1 MEGKFCRNL
10 DAAGLAQKGG
20 EVLSHVRISPVRDDL
35 RTGHIIAGGADLLL
49 ACDMVS
55 AVGKTSYET
64 LHAERTRAVI
74 NTENTPVAD
83 FVINNEI
90 NLSHEEVNSVLME
103 ATQADSQY
111 FVSATSLAL
120 TLLGD
125 EIATNVLMLGFAW
138 QKGLIPVGLEAIER
152 AITLNGV
159 AIEMNLQA
167 FAYGRLAAHDS
178 KKLAEL
184 LRSILGGST
193 PEMNEN
199 VDGLDRIIAKRIAY
213 LEDYQNLAYAERY
226 KSVLDRIIKVE
237 NETMGGAT
245 TLSKVVAQSY
255 HKVLAYKDEYEVAR
269 LYTNGDFIKEL
280 KAQFS
285 GNYKVKFHMAPPI
298 LAGTDQATGRPKKR
312 TFGPWML
319 RALSLLARFKYLRG
333 TAFDIFGYHHDRKAE
348 RALIKSYE
356 ADVRFVVQSLTAD
369 NYELC
374 VELLSLPLAI
384 KGYGPVKAANIET
397 AKASHHILMTRL
409 SL

>member
-1 MEGKFCRNL
+1 
-10 DAAGLAQKGG
+10 
-20 EVLSHVRISPVRDDL
+20 
-35 RTGHIIAGGADLLL
+35 
-49 ACDMVS
+49 
-55 AVGKTSYET
+55 
-64 LHAERTRAVI
+64 
-74 NTENTPVAD
+74 
-83 FVINNEI
+83 
-90 NLSHEEVNSVLME
+90 
-103 ATQADSQY
+103 
-111 FVSATSLAL
+111 L

-167 FAYGRLAAHDS
+167 FAYGRLAVHDS

-184 LRSILGGST
+184 LRSILGDST
-193 PEMNEN
+193 PETNES

-237 NETMGGAT
+237 NETMGRAT

-356 ADVRFVVQSLTAD
+356 TDVRFVVQNLTAD

-384 KGYGPVKAANIET
+384 KGYGLVKAANIET